1 MAESRIFLVSFLLGS
16 GGAVFLVSGI
26 ILFAKGCR
34 IFIREHTP
42 YNLELGLFLISLAFL
57 LATVINGLIAYA
69 KEESVIIVPVLTW
82 FLYVLSIF
90 LQMFKMK
97 QVYLQIEDTVAILYE
112 YKEFK
117 SLADDLFV
125 CYEKFGTG
133 FPPRS
138 FQKERRLYDKSLK
151 KFGELELNSLPP
163 GDSLET
169 LKNYQKTFRQVQ
181 ILYRCLFTAVVSV
194 VLQFVALIVTN
205 FIIR

>member
-26 ILFAKGCR
+26 ILFVKGCR

-42 YNLELGLFLISLAFL
+42 YNLELGLFL